1 MSENPSPTIVEHR
14 HWVEQLAQ
22 QVIDRGPG
30 PYTITG
36 GMTTSGPAH
45 MGTLCEM
52 LYPQAVTHHLQRLG
66 KKVQYIFI
74 ADTFDAFDGIPV
86 AMQSYTEQLT
96 PHLGKPLCNVPDPT
110 GKYPS
115 FGEFYLNESLAI
127 AKQFGVAPKVMRAQ
141 EVYASGAMDKF
152 ALLFIE
158 KRDLARQVVSESS
171 LNQNL
176 PIDWSPLMPRCEKCG
191 RISTTRV
198 TGYEPDGY
206 SYTCDK
212 NVKYTSGCGHSGANK
227 ISEHKYKLTWR
238 LHWPAW
244 MEHFHTSIE
253 GAGMDHHT
261 RGGSWDTCQAVFKE
275 IFNKEPPIGY
285 QFGFVLFMGK
295 KYSKSKGIGMGLT
308 DLLKLQPAPVLAYA
322 LLRPDLTENRDINPT
337 AENLM
342 RLMTEFE
349 EAGMLAQ
356 KLGLLEGGVK
366 EAEENETAGGEKEP
380 LASEI
385 SRADKK
391 RALAYSLATPRPLW
405 SIPFTDLFIYY
416 GLYNNLER
424 VAAVLGK
431 PDDVRYLTPYIL
443 EWERQ
448 SLIPDIYRF
457 KFRNAPAT
465 NEKVRAWAETLTPQM
480 DALSIHNSVF
490 TFAREHKLPPGEL
503 FQLVYTDLIGK
514 SHGPKLGRLVEILGV
529 QPVRSALI
537 GPRP

>member
-1 MSENPSPTIVEHR
+1 MSENPSPVIVEHR

-22 QVIDRGPG
+22 QVIDKSPG
-30 PYTITG
+30 PYIITG

-52 LYPQAVTHHLQRLG
+52 LYPQAISHHLQRIG

-86 AMQSYTEQLT
+86 AMQSYTKQLT
-96 PHLGKPLCNVPDPT
+96 PHLGKPLCHVPDPT
-110 GKYPS
+110 GHYPS

-127 AKQFGVAPKVMRAQ
+127 AQQFGVSPTLMRAQ
-141 EVYASGAMDKF
+141 DLYSCGAMDES
-152 ALLFIE
+152 ARLFIE
-158 KRDLARQVVSESS
+158 KRELARQIVSTTS
-171 LNQNL
+171 LNPNL
-176 PIDWSPLMPRCEKCG
+176 PTDWSPIMPVCERCG

-198 TGYEPDGY
+198 TGYENGGY
-206 SYTCDK
+206 SYSCDK
-212 NVKYTSGCGHSGANK
+212 NVKYTSGCGHSGSNK
-227 ISEHKYKLTWR
+227 ISEHRYKFTWR

-261 RGGSWDTCQAVFKE
+261 RGGSWDTCQAVFRE

-295 KYSKSKGIGMGLT
+295 KYSKSKGIGMGLI

-337 AENLM
+337 ADNLM
-342 RLMTEFE
+342 RLMTEYE
-349 EAGMLAQ
+349 EAGHLAQ
-356 KLGLLEGGVK
+356 QLGLLGGGEK
-366 EAEENETAGGEKEP
+366 KTAGGEQEK

-385 SRADKK
+385 SRADRK
-391 RALAYSLATPRPLW
+391 RALAYSLAANRPLW
-405 SIPFTDLFIYY
+405 SVPFTDLFIYY
-416 GLYNNLER
+416 GLYNDLER

-431 PDDVRYLTPYIL
+431 PDDVRYLAPYIL
-443 EWERQ
+443 EWEKQ

-457 KFRNAPAT
+457 KFKNAPAT
-465 NEKVRAWAETLTPQM
+465 NDHVRAWAETLSPQM
-480 DALSIHNSVF
+480 DALAIHNSVF
-490 TFAREHKLPPGEL
+490 AYARDHKLPPGEL
-503 FQLVYTDLIGK
+503 FQFIYTDLIGK

-529 QPVRSALI
+529 GGVRSALL
-537 GPRP
+537 GPKS